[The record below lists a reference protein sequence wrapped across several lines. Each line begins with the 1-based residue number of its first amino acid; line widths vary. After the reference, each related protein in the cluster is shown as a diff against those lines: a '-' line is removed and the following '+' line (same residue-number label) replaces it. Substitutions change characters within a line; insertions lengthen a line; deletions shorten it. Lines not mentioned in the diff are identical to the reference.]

1 MDPHSYF
8 ADPDPTVL
16 LNADPGPVA
25 FSVRMRIRIQLNK
38 PGKNYFMKF
47 AVVEKEADPNVNYF
61 KLLITNSLHFFC
73 YFKFFPPGSMR

>member
-8 ADPDPTVL
+8 ADPDPTEL

-38 PGKNYFMKF
+38 LGKNYFMKF
-47 AVVEKEADPNVNYF
+47 AVVEKN
-61 KLLITNSLHFFC
+61 C
-73 YFKFFPPGSMR
+73 